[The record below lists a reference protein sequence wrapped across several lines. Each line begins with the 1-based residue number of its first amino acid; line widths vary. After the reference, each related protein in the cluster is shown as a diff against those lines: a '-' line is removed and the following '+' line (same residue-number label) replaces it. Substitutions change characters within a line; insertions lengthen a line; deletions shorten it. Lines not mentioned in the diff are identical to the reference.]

1 MLIYRKK
8 SPSFNS
14 IENVFNTLNPF
25 LGGSKVELPYESVGL
40 LPRFKN
46 LLFMAKLKSNIKHI
60 TGHDHYLLW
69 WPFKK
74 TILTIH
80 DIEALR
86 RKKGLKRWIFK
97 KLWFDIPIRNAAAV
111 TTISEF
117 TKRELLSL
125 GSYGTD
131 IQVVPNPLTLP
142 LSYTP
147 KEFNATCPRILHI
160 GTKANKNL
168 PRLIEA
174 LEGIAGELI
183 IIGKPTEALNDMLG
197 KHYINYEFK
206 FGLNNEEVMAEYIAC
221 DLVAFIST
229 YEGFGLPIL
238 EAQAV
243 GRPVITSTISS
254 MPEVA
259 NDGAFLVD
267 PFNVEAIRNGI
278 NTLIADGNLRAN
290 LVEKGLVNVRRFQPQ
305 EIAVQYQ
312 AIYDR
317 LK

>member
-131 IQVVPNPLTLP
+131 IQVVP
-142 LSYTP
+142 
-147 KEFNATCPRILHI
+147 
-160 GTKANKNL
+160 
-168 PRLIEA
+168 
-174 LEGIAGELI
+174 
-183 IIGKPTEALNDMLG
+183 KP
-197 KHYINYEFK
+197 F
-206 FGLNNEEVMAEYIAC
+206 
-221 DLVAFIST
+221 T
-229 YEGFGLPIL
+229 YFTHWN
-238 EAQAV
+238 Q
-243 GRPVITSTISS
+243 S
-254 MPEVA
+254 
-259 NDGAFLVD
+259 
-267 PFNVEAIRNGI
+267 
-278 NTLIADGNLRAN
+278 
-290 LVEKGLVNVRRFQPQ
+290 Q
-305 EIAVQYQ
+305 
-312 AIYDR
+312 
-317 LK
+317 